1 MKALFSFI
9 KSFFVAERLFVAL
22 AIIAVLY
29 LLSYWYNPLFGVT
42 NVLLLALV
50 VLFFIDVLVLNR
62 NDGNLMKIQAKR
74 SLPEKFSNSDAN
86 ELIIKV
92 KNNYIFSITLTIID
106 EIPVQFQKRDFVK
119 KITIPARDD
128 SQFTYYLRPTE
139 RGEYVFGN
147 LNMYANSKIG
157 LARRRFLFEKDQM
170 VKVYPS
176 FIQMKRYAFLAMDNR
191 LTLHGMKKIRRIGH
205 TMEFEQIKD
214 YVVGDDARTINWK
227 ATAKRGNLMVN
238 QYQDEKSQPVYALI
252 DASRVMKMPFDGLT
266 LLDYA
271 INSTL
276 AFSNIALKKK
286 DKVGMITFAEE
297 IKTHLPA
304 SSKKTHLQT
313 LLEALYRINTQYLD
327 SDFGLLYNQV
337 KRKITQRSLLLLY
350 TNFEH
355 ISALERQMPY
365 LKALSQKHILVV
377 IFFENTELDELL
389 TKRAK
394 TLPEIYHK
402 TIAQKSDYDKKV
414 MAARLQQF
422 GIQTILTKPKDL
434 TVSTINKYLEIKARG
449 IL

>member
-1 MKALFSFI
+1 MLS
-9 KSFFVAERLFVAL
+9 
-22 AIIAVLY
+22 IIAALY
-29 LLSYWYNPLFGVT
+29 LIAYWYNPLFGIA
-42 NVLLLALV
+42 NIILLIFV
-50 VLFFIDVLVLNR
+50 VLFFVDVLVLHR
-62 NDGNLMKIQAKR
+62 REGDLDKIQAKR
-74 SLPEKFSNSDAN
+74 DLPEKFSNSDSN
-86 ELIIKV
+86 QLIIKI
-92 KNNYIFSITLTIID
+92 KNNYTFSITLDIID
-106 EIPVQFQKRDFVK
+106 EIPIQFQKRDFIK
-119 KITIPARDD
+119 KIKIPAREE
-128 SQFTYYLRPTE
+128 SQFSYYLRPTE
-139 RGEYVFGN
+139 RGEYIFGN
-147 LNMYANSKIG
+147 LNLYASSKIG
-157 LARRRFLFEKDQM
+157 LARKRFRFEKDQM

-176 FIQMKRYAFLAMDNR
+176 FIQMKKYAFLALDNR

-227 ATAKRGNLMVN
+227 ATAKRASLMVN
-238 QYQDEKSQPVYALI
+238 QFQDEKSQPIYALI

-313 LLEALYRINTQYLD
+313 LLESLYRIDTQYLD

-355 ISALERQMPY
+355 ISALERQLPY

-377 IFFENTELDELL
+377 IFFENTELDDLL
-389 TKRAK
+389 TKSAT

-402 TIAQKSDYDKKV
+402 AIAQKSDYDKKV
-414 MAARLQQF
+414 MVARLQQY
-422 GIQTILTKPKDL
+422 GIQTILSKPQDL